1 MTKAESK
8 YYRYSICFK
17 QKVVE
22 EIKEGAS
29 LHSVSRKYGIRG
41 SNTVRNWIKQLGQDH
56 LLTEIIYVKM
66 KHEQDEV
73 KSLQKE
79 VQRLKLALADA
90 TLERDALESL
100 LEVANEYYG
109 VDMSTLKKNFESRQS
124 GTA

>member
-1 MTKAESK
+1 MTKEVRK
-8 YYRYSICFK
+8 RYRHSICFK
-17 QKVVE
+17 QKVIE

-29 LHSVSRKYGIRG
+29 LHAVSLKYGIRG
-41 SNTVRNWIKQLGQDH
+41 PNTVRNWIKQLGQEY

-73 KSLQKE
+73 KTLQKE

-100 LEVANEYYG
+100 LEVANEYYE
-109 VDMSTLKKNFESRQS
+109 VDMSMLYY
-124 GTA
+124 ALL